1 MKLGYLSFDRRGKFR
16 LFALTDFSSIFFSL
30 LLHSFFLPLLLKKTL
45 DQMEIEKNEDQQL
58 TTNTFMLLANSI
70 RMNKHNE
77 KKFITVRIDEKIL
90 SAVPQ

>member
-1 MKLGYLSFDRRGKFR
+1 
-16 LFALTDFSSIFFSL
+16 
-30 LLHSFFLPLLLKKTL
+30 
-45 DQMEIEKNEDQQL
+45 MEIEKNEDQQL

-90 SAVPQ
+90 SAVPQSVMTKYVVKTDLT